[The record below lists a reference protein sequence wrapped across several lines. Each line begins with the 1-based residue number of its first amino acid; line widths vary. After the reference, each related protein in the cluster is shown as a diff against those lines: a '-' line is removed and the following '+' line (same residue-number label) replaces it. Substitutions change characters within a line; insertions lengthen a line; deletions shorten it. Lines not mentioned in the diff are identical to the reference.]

1 MPTELSKRLHRRLSL
16 RAQTLNAEARTV
28 EATIATERAVEMP
41 DFDRWEMVPE
51 VLRADGFRLPE
62 GVDGVPFLDSHQRA
76 SVSHILGRVSN
87 IRREGDTIVATLR
100 FRENQSGTDALNG
113 VREGVI
119 TDLSVGYEVEAKTY
133 VEKGKTANINGRT
146 YTGPVNVVQSWRV
159 LEVSATPIGADEGA
173 KIRELIQR
181 GVTAPLILPQGR
193 NTMELEDDN
202 TTQETRGLTDRAA
215 VLERERQTS
224 INEHVELLAQSLTGD
239 NAAIQLIR
247 NRAAEGLQNGETFDS
262 VRAAVNTIR
271 RNAMSIPAL
280 NPVGYLAAQELS
292 NNSRQRFES
301 FGADAIRLRAGRAV
315 DFGGNAD
322 RQRQV
327 NQLAKLSIAD
337 MYRQHLAESGAMRG
351 TTASTLSNF
360 EVAEAIVQDL
370 RRFHTAGF
378 SERSTTNTT
387 SRFPLLLTGALNAE
401 IQEGFMLPETT
412 WQQVA
417 AVDSFNDLRVKELPQ
432 ASEPPRLKKLGPAPN
447 GEDQSVSYY
456 TFTERGES
464 YQLSIYKGGIS
475 FSEELIINDRFDV
488 ALDTASL
495 MAAAS
500 SQQIDEDFWQTI
512 LSNPNTYGSAF
523 FATGRGNYFE
533 GASTTVLS
541 AANLATAK
549 KNFRLIKGMLPKDEQ
564 TNKQRKLAVSPRLLI
579 VPPSLEDT
587 ALQLLNSTALVGAD
601 NSGVFNSARTGL
613 NQVPIVVPHLEDPEF
628 TGYSAKAWY
637 LSAEARF
644 RWAVVG
650 FLRGRTMPMLD
661 SMIDFDT
668 DAIKWKI
675 KHYWAS
681 KLLRPEYCLKMKGE
695 NA

>member
-1 MPTELSKRLHRRLSL
+1 MPTELLKRLHRRLSL

-41 DFDRWEMVPE
+41 DFDLWEMVPE
-51 VLRADGFRLPE
+51 ILRADGFMLPE
-62 GVDGVPFLDSHQRA
+62 GTDGVPLLDSHRRGSLA
-76 SVSHILGRVSN
+76 DIIGRVTN
-87 IRREGDTIVATLR
+87 IRREGDTVVGTLR
-100 FRENQSGTDALNG
+100 FRENEAGTEAMQG
-113 VREGVI
+113 VREGIV
-119 TDLSVGYEVEAKTY
+119 TDLSVGYEIIAKTH
-133 VEKGKTANINGRT
+133 VKKGETASVNGKS
-146 YTGPVNVVQSWRV
+146 YSGPVNVVQSWRV
-159 LEVSATPIGADEGA
+159 LEVSATPIAADEGA

-193 NTMELEDDN
+193 TTMEDN
-202 TTQETRGLTDRAA
+202 TQETRGLDRAV
-215 VLERERQTS
+215 VLDRERQTA

-239 NAAIQLIR
+239 DATIRLIR

-271 RNAMSIPAL
+271 KNAMQIPAL
-280 NPVGYLAAQELS
+280 NPVGCAAAQELS
-292 NNSRQRFES
+292 NNSRRRLES
-301 FGADAIRLRAGRAV
+301 FAPDAIRLRAGRTV
-315 DFGGNAD
+315 DFGGNAE

-351 TTASTLSNF
+351 TDASTLSNF

-401 IQEGFMLPETT
+401 IQEGFTMPETT
-412 WQQVA
+412 WQDVA

-432 ASEPPRLKKLGPAPN
+432 ASEPPRLKRLGPAPN

-500 SQQIDEDFWQTI
+500 AQQIDEDFWQTI
-512 LSNPNTYGSAF
+512 LANPNTYGSAF

-533 GASTTVLS
+533 GASATVLN

-579 VPPSLEDT
+579 VLPSLEDT

-628 TGYSAKAWY
+628 TGNSAKAWY

-650 FLRGRTMPMLD
+650 FLRGRTVPMLD

-668 DAIKWKI
+668 DAIKWKV